1 MRKIFLVFLVFGVV
15 LTMVACGSFGRD
27 PARST
32 LGISNPGVCSPGIVL
47 PANPIPT
54 PVQNADLSVAPLSPS
69 IAVDSTVQFVATA
82 KAGGAEVHWAS
93 SSPNVATIDGR
104 GLATGLSAGT
114 TQITATAGGI
124 TSTPVALTLSDFRH
138 L

>member
-1 MRKIFLVFLVFGVV
+1 MRKLLLVFLVSGVV
-15 LTMVACGSFGRD
+15 LTMVACGSFGRN
-27 PARST
+27 PASST
-32 LGISNPGVCSPGIVL
+32 LSVSNPGAGSPGIVL

-54 PVQNADLSVAPLSPS
+54 PIQNADLSVAPLSPS

-82 KAGGAEVHWAS
+82 KASGAEVHWAS
-93 SSPNVATIDGR
+93 SSPSVATIDSR

-124 TSTPVALTLSDFRH
+124 TSTPVVLTLCDFRH